1 MVTYFAKAGLIALA
15 VAGTIAVAGAGVV
28 WIALV
33 IRKSGRRKDLE
44 QEEKDLERNEDH
56 ELN

>member
-15 VAGTIAVAGAGVV
+15 VAGTIAVAGAGVA

-33 IRKSGRRKDLE
+33 IRKPARRKDLE
-44 QEEKDLERNEDH
+44 QKDLERNEDH